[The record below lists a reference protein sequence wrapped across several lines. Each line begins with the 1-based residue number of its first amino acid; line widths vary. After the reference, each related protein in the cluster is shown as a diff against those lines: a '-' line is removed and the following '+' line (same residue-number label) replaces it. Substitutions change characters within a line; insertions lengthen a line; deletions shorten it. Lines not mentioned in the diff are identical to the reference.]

1 MLNFAKNFIDVIY
14 IPPEQ
19 LTEAQTAVPII
30 NDTVTSATTLGEMLN
45 TAIAVLI
52 GVFFAAAVISVAAFA
67 VKTSKS
73 RKAAE
78 NKA

>member
-52 GVFFAAAVISVAAFA
+52 GVFFAAAVISVAVFA